1 MPSTSTAAVGQIVS
15 ADAGFGRS
23 FRGLASQH
31 LGRAGLSEGTDA
43 SLVGQAFRLVN
54 ARGAPVELPGKEER
68 QTGSVLWESLNCD
81 ANWALQI
88 NFARCLPPI
97 TWDRSKI

>member
-15 ADAGFGRS
+15 ANAGFGRS

-54 ARGAPVELPGKEER
+54 AVVAPLEWSPKEGR
-68 QTGSVLWESLNCD
+68 QTGSLLWEEPNCE
-81 ANWALQI
+81 ASMPI
-88 NFARCLPPI
+88 GRC
-97 TWDRSKI
+97 K